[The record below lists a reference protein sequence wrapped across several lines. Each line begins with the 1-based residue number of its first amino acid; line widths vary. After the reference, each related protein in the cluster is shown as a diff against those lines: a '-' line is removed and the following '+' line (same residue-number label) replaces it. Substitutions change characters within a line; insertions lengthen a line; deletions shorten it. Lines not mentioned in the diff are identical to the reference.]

1 MSFFSNFNQDRCP
14 CQISGN
20 PLNGLNEKVCM
31 EVSKVFDACMKQTQ
45 EEGVVLNLSNYNP
58 VNPTFPLT
66 FLSAKSISTQGVI
79 TGVQVDR
86 LADKPHFARVQATIS
101 IPVEVLYVDANGV
114 QGIAQS
120 SVSIS
125 QDVILFVPEP
135 SIIPYEVNAVV
146 SLISQEGVY
155 TAENTFTVNCC
166 VTVIL
171 KIVMPVQL
179 LIPTYGYCNVP
190 PCQEYSQEI
199 CSGFFE
205 LPLFPNC
212 TQN

>member
-20 PLNGLNEKVCM
+20 PLNGLNEKVCV